1 MIRLAGLLMLLL
13 WPAQARAPHHISV
26 IYFEPVILDRL
37 KPERRRFQ
45 DLRLLG
51 AWKLTSDNENF
62 HGISAMRAAGGRI
75 VAVSDT
81 GFLFAFDFDGTQQR
95 SLLQARSLPQG
106 YHAGKPD
113 RDAESMAVDPASG
126 RIWVGFEGS
135 NRIRS
140 FFAGQEDAAVTAAP
154 PAMAAWPG
162 NRGAEGMVRLKD
174 GRFLVVGEGALGPK
188 SVMGLLFA
196 GDPTGHG
203 QIPTRFFFTGPKA
216 HSPTDIGELPD
227 GDILILSRN
236 FSWLG
241 GFAASLTTIDPR
253 RIAPGR
259 ILWRKR
265 IMRLKPPLKIDNMEA
280 LSVERRGDQTIIWM
294 ASDDNHNPLQK
305 TLLLKFAW
313 EPVARPGN
321 ERPSQIV
328 TEPS

>member
-13 WPAQARAPHHISV
+13 WPAQARAPHHIGV

-126 RIWVGFEGS
+126 RIWVASKDRTES
-135 NRIRS
+135 
-140 FFAGQEDAAVTAAP
+140 AAFSQ
-154 PAMAAWPG
+154 
-162 NRGAEGMVRLKD
+162 
-174 GRFLVVGEGALGPK
+174 GRK
-188 SVMGLLFA
+188 M
-196 GDPTGHG
+196 
-203 QIPTRFFFTGPKA
+203 
-216 HSPTDIGELPD
+216 
-227 GDILILSRN
+227 
-236 FSWLG
+236 
-241 GFAASLTTIDPR
+241 
-253 RIAPGR
+253 
-259 ILWRKR
+259 
-265 IMRLKPPLKIDNMEA
+265 
-280 LSVERRGDQTIIWM
+280 
-294 ASDDNHNPLQK
+294 LQ
-305 TLLLKFAW
+305 
-313 EPVARPGN
+313 
-321 ERPSQIV
+321 
-328 TEPS
+328 